1 MELVKAMVQTKDM
14 EIKKLEDKVNTL
26 EMKIVSNEKSL
37 KSHSTREHNV
47 EELLEDSSTTF
58 CCKEC
63 SYSFTSKTVLKR
75 HNTMKHQHDTPETLR
90 DFDLNDSLQ
99 LSTSSKYRI
108 HEKSSD
114 VLDNFCIEEAEF
126 NCKHWRC
133 HFMCTT
139 EIGMLQHI
147 SNAHAVNESFVYPD
161 STEEAECP
169 DCGQTFFVDHKFALH
184 MYTDHYFSFNCD
196 HCGKHYPGDVAMF
209 KIHLQMCKVPCNG
222 DLHCP
227 CKLLAT

>member
-1 MELVKAMVQTKDM
+1 MVRTKDM

-26 EMKIVSNEKSL
+26 EMKILSNEKSL
-37 KSHSTREHNV
+37 KSHSTREHSV

-58 CCKEC
+58 RCKEC
-63 SYSFTSKTVLKR
+63 SYSATSKTVLKR

-99 LSTSSKYRI
+99 LSTSSEYRI
-108 HEKSSD
+108 HEISSD
-114 VLDNFCIEEAEF
+114 VLDNFRIEEGEF
-126 NCKHWRC
+126 NCKYWRC

-139 EIGMLQHI
+139 EIDMLQHT
-147 SNAHAVNESFVYPD
+147 SNAHYVNESFVYPD

-196 HCGKHYPGDVAMF
+196 HCGNHYPGDVAMF